1 MQVRDI
7 MTPNPAC
14 CTPLTTLQEVA
25 MLMVDN
31 DCGCIPVVESTTSLR
46 PVGVITDRDIV
57 TRKVAQ
63 GINPVES
70 AAADCMTSPVIM
82 VRDDASASE
91 CLNLME
97 QHKIRRVPV
106 VNHLGEVVGMVA
118 QADVALRMSEER
130 VGDVVKEVSEPS
142 NGQ

>member
-14 CTPLTTLQEVA
+14 CTPATPMQEVA

-31 DCGCIPVVESTTSLR
+31 DCGCIPIVENTTTMR
-46 PVGVITDRDIV
+46 PVGVITDRDMV
-57 TRKVAQ
+57 TRMVAQ
-63 GINPVES
+63 GINPVER
-70 AAADCMTSPVIM
+70 AAADYMSSPVIT
-82 VRDDASASE
+82 VREDASISE

-106 VNHLGEVVGMVA
+106 VGNLGEVVGMVA
-118 QADVALRMSEER
+118 QADVALRLSEER
-130 VGDVVKEVSEPS
+130 AADVVKEVSEP
-142 NGQ
+142 GTGY